1 MSHTP
6 TLSGG
11 WRALAAALSLAWL
24 GSTIAFLVITIGGTT
39 HRLAGVGF
47 ILVML
52 AGLTVLALLRNLGK
66 VIGEEAPAPG
76 PWEVRLAAASI
87 ALLLTGWAL
96 FLFS

>member
-6 TLSGG
+6 ALTGN

-24 GSTIAFLVITIGGTT
+24 GSVIAFLVITVGGTT

-66 VIGEEAPAPG
+66 VIAREATAPG
-76 PWEVRLAAASI
+76 PWEVRLTAASL
-87 ALLLTGWAL
+87 ALLLAGWAL
-96 FLFS
+96 LLFS